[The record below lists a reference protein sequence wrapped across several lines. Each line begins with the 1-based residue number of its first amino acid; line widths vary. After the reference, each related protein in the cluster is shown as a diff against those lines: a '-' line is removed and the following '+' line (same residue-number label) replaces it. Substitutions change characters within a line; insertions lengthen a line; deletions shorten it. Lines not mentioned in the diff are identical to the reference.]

1 MSTFTAKII
10 AELDTSK
17 IPSAIEKIKQQKVA
31 LQNIQVNKV
40 ELSQNATSTLASQ
53 VQNALNA
60 KNFTVNINGV
70 KMSGDVT
77 GSAGNGIADKI
88 SKSISERIKLKID
101 TGTLDSQIARVT
113 DKFDGLKSR
122 VQDVYKVKIEPDL
135 NSLNELKAKIESSF
149 NADGTVK
156 DIGGLQSNWAKYETA
171 LKRVTNNLSQASI
184 ENKKYV
190 SSLQVKNLDDK
201 MLTWLAKNTKAS
213 KTFGVEIKELQQE
226 LRSLGD
232 TPLDADFQPILNKF
246 KEIDQ
251 GAEEAGA
258 KGKKL
263 GEQFSGAFHSI
274 LNYVSVSTVIYK
286 SIEAIQKMYQEVLA
300 IDTAMTSLKKVTDE
314 TDSTYQNFLSNAAVS
329 AQELGRSISSL
340 VDQTATWAKLGY
352 SLSESEDLAKLSS
365 IYANVAEVDDAT
377 AVSDM
382 VTAMK
387 AFNIEAE
394 NAINIVDPL
403 NELGNRFATDAA
415 SLGEGLSKSASAMN
429 TAGTD
434 MYETLAMLTGGAE
447 ITQSAGEFG
456 NFLKVASM
464 RIRGMTG
471 DLQDLGE
478 EVDESV
484 NSISKVQTQI
494 LNLTHG
500 KVNIF
505 DDNDEFRNYYEI
517 MQDIAAIYEDLSST
531 DQAAL
536 SEILFGKMR
545 ANQGAALMQAFQSG
559 QIEKAYQT
567 AVNSQGSAEKEQE
580 RWMDSLEAKTKQLEA
595 AWQDLSRTFLDSDFL
610 KGLVS
615 FGTGAL
621 NVITDLTDAL
631 GPAGLLATITAITLA
646 FKNFGNSNEL
656 ARYGCESIAA

>member
-31 LQNIQVNKV
+31 LQNVQVNKV

-135 NSLNELKAKIESSF
+135 NSLNKLKAKIESSF

-156 DIGGLQSNWAKYETA
+156 DIGGLQSNWAKYETT

-201 MLTWLAKNTKAS
+201 MSTWLAKNTKAS
-213 KTFGVEIKELQQE
+213 KTFSVEIKELQQE

-246 KEIDQ
+246 KEIDKR
-251 GAEEAGA
+251 AEEAGA

-274 LNYVSVSTVIYK
+274 LNYVSVSTVIY
-286 SIEAIQKMYQEVLA
+286 
-300 IDTAMTSLKKVTDE
+300 T
-314 TDSTYQNFLSNAAVS
+314 
-329 AQELGRSISSL
+329 
-340 VDQTATWAKLGY
+340 
-352 SLSESEDLAKLSS
+352 
-365 IYANVAEVDDAT
+365 
-377 AVSDM
+377 
-382 VTAMK
+382 
-387 AFNIEAE
+387 
-394 NAINIVDPL
+394 
-403 NELGNRFATDAA
+403 
-415 SLGEGLSKSASAMN
+415 
-429 TAGTD
+429 
-434 MYETLAMLTGGAE
+434 
-447 ITQSAGEFG
+447 
-456 NFLKVASM
+456 
-464 RIRGMTG
+464 
-471 DLQDLGE
+471 
-478 EVDESV
+478 
-484 NSISKVQTQI
+484 
-494 LNLTHG
+494 
-500 KVNIF
+500 
-505 DDNDEFRNYYEI
+505 
-517 MQDIAAIYEDLSST
+517 
-531 DQAAL
+531 
-536 SEILFGKMR
+536 
-545 ANQGAALMQAFQSG
+545 
-559 QIEKAYQT
+559 
-567 AVNSQGSAEKEQE
+567 
-580 RWMDSLEAKTKQLEA
+580 
-595 AWQDLSRTFLDSDFL
+595 
-610 KGLVS
+610 
-615 FGTGAL
+615 
-621 NVITDLTDAL
+621 
-631 GPAGLLATITAITLA
+631 
-646 FKNFGNSNEL
+646 
-656 ARYGCESIAA
+656 